1 MKWVFPEEE
10 LPVPNKRIL
19 VATKGGR
26 VVACGARLMNGWVI
40 DEEYKNLSD
49 KEIYAWAPIASVP
62 RREKKPPSQ
71 NDL

>member
-26 VVACGARLMNGWVI
+26 VVACGARLINGWVI
-40 DEEYKNLSD
+40 DEENKNLTNNQN
-49 KEIYAWAPIASVP
+49 YAWAPNARVP
-62 RREKKPPSQ
+62 KREKKPPSQ